1 MSDPTSDF
9 DGTWKEATEVFLQ
22 PILQLLKPEIHRGI
36 DWSKPTVHLDT
47 ELRKVAPDAEHGRQH
62 ADRLIGFTRTDPGL
76 DDALL
81 HIEAQS
87 QPIAQMAFRMYRY
100 HTRLF
105 ELHARPVVSLAI
117 LADDDPRWR
126 PEFYQHELW
135 GCRNRFEF
143 LSCKLLDFP
152 DDELFHSNNPVAKL
166 ILAQRIAQRTARNSP
181 ERFRMKLAWL
191 ERLLEQGFSKDDT
204 PKLFRMLERM
214 TPLSRDLDIEFHR
227 QLHHYRSHRTMTFI
241 TTLEQFAMEK
251 GHSQGLSQ
259 GISQGRA
266 EGRQTGLQTG
276 WIQAIKSLV
285 AVRFPDWDPAWNHHL
300 DTIQDA
306 TRLEECL
313 RLAGTLS
320 SGREFLAAIG
330 KPQD

>member
-9 DGTWKEATEVFLQ
+9 DGAWKEATEVFLQ
-22 PILQLLKPEIHRGI
+22 PILQLLKPEIDRGI
-36 DWSKPTVHLDT
+36 DWSRPAVYLDA

-87 QPIAQMAFRMYRY
+87 QPTGQMAFRMYRY

-166 ILAQRIAQRTARNSP
+166 ILAQRTARNSP

-191 ERLLEQGFSKDDT
+191 ERLLEQGFSEDET

-214 TPLSRDLDIEFHR
+214 TPLSGDLDIEFHR
-227 QLHHYRSHRTMTFI
+227 QLNQYRTQRSMTFI
-241 TTLEQFAMEK
+241 TTFEQFAMEK
-251 GHSQGLSQ
+251 GLS
-259 GISQGRA
+259 G
-266 EGRQTGLQTG
+266 GLQAG
-276 WIQAIKSLV
+276 WTQAIESLV
-285 AVRFPDWDPAWNHHL
+285 ATRFPDWDPAWNQHL
-300 DTIQDA
+300 DAVEDT
-306 TRLEECL
+306 TRLEEWL

-320 SGREFLAAIG
+320 TGREFLAAIG